1 MVELQSLK
9 LLRKTVMTT
18 KTIITPFT
26 LCATLEKLDSI
37 VAVLQRYGYLS
48 RNQAQAVI
56 DLCAPQLPASITIE
70 QRDKKGSTYVTLKGQ
85 TFSINNRAR
94 VNT

>member
-1 MVELQSLK
+1 
-9 LLRKTVMTT
+9 MTT

-26 LCATLEKLDSI
+26 LCTTHEKLESI

-48 RNQAQAVI
+48 RNQAQAAL
-56 DLCAPQLPASITIE
+56 DLCAPKLPASLTIE
-70 QRDKKGSTYVTLKGQ
+70 QRDKKGSTYITLNGQ
-85 TFSINNRAR
+85 LYTMNNRAR